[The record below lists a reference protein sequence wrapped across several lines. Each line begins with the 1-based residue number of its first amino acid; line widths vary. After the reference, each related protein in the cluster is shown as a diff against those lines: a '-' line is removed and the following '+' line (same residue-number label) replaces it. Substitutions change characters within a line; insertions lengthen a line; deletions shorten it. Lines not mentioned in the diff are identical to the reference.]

1 MNTES
6 GKTTKGLLIGLVIAL
21 ALVWLISLAIER
33 QEDMQYLLD
42 NGGEIEMT
50 QEQENVEELAET
62 SESTDVSDLEAD
74 LNFDADAALSLDDF
88 EEEN

>member
-50 QEQENVEELAET
+50 QERENVEELAET

-74 LNFDADAALSLDDF
+74 LNFDADAALDLDDF
-88 EEEN
+88 EVEN